1 MSDIP
6 TVTRNALANLIA
18 DAADAGST
26 YDHPYLSVQTSAH
39 VEVAKCEFTDTTAF
53 GDAATGVCTA
63 NTIDDDDDADGGEAT
78 HVDLCD
84 QDGTVIITGDL
95 GTTASYDFQILATT
109 IGEHDTVQFSACT
122 ITVPASS

>member
-6 TVTRNALANLIA
+6 TATRNFIANAVA

-26 YDHPYLSVQTSAH
+26 YDYPYLSFQTAAH

-53 GDAATGVCTA
+53 GAAVTGVCTA
-63 NTIDDDDDADGGEAT
+63 NTIDDDDDADGGEIA

-84 QDGTVIITGDL
+84 QDGTIVITGSVGL
-95 GTTASYDFQILATT
+95 TAAYDFTILSTT
-109 IGEHDTVQFSACT
+109 IGEHDTVQVSACT
-122 ITVPASS
+122 ITVPAA